1 MFDMKEIGAR
11 IARYRRQKNLTQ
23 MMLADKLDISFQA
36 VSNWERGESMP
47 DISKLGDLSQ
57 ALGVSIDILLGNV
70 PSYSDPVETV
80 ENEAEKI
87 EVSTDTVPE
96 VDVKVA
102 VQVAEDS
109 VENVEKSEPNDEQ
122 QEYVHRI
129 MEAAEY
135 MDSDD
140 LLEIVTDLLNQG
152 VGFEEIT
159 PALDY
164 LDSDDVAEIAA
175 ECLKNGETLSD
186 INLALDYMD
195 SDDIAE
201 LVGMAFE
208 NGEGFEDINF
218 AFEYMDSED
227 ISEVVKASV
236 KKGTPK
242 KSKEAHYDDLARE
255 VEAEEKHYDDLARE
269 AEAEEKRYEK
279 LAEEAG
285 ARDKYYD
292 GNAKKSEGR
301 FGDVFDKAMGLLSSV
316 LAKETRNQS
325 SESYTV
331 DTETGEVT
339 ENSDKVKDFKAI
351 CSMFPFLGED
361 EVTRLAKENYE
372 AGATFNSLSSAF
384 PFMHQNAL
392 EDLVI
397 SELKKGVGINDVA
410 AAFPFVSIEFMKKIA
425 NGKY

>member
-23 MMLADKLDISFQA
+23 MSLADNLGISFQA

-47 DISKLGDLSQ
+47 DISKLGELSQ
-57 ALGVSIDILLGNV
+57 VLGVSIDVLLGNV
-70 PSYSDPVETV
+70 PSYSEPIEVSETETKTDSIPEVDVNVDAHVEVKEEPVETV
-80 ENEAEKI
+80 ENSE
-87 EVSTDTVPE
+87 SD
-96 VDVKVA
+96 DVH
-102 VQVAEDS
+102 
-109 VENVEKSEPNDEQ
+109 
-122 QEYVHRI
+122 QEYIRRI
-129 MEAAEY
+129 METIE
-135 MDSDD
+135 
-140 LLEIVTDLLNQG
+140 
-152 VGFEEIT
+152 
-159 PALDY
+159 
-164 LDSDDVAEIAA
+164 
-175 ECLKNGETLSD
+175 
-186 INLALDYMD
+186 YMD

-201 LVGMAFE
+201 IVKDLLRQGVGFEDLIPALAYLDSDYVTEIAIDCLKNGSTLKDISFALGYMDSEDIAELVGIALE
-208 NGEGFEDINF
+208 NGEAFDAVRF

-227 ISEVVKASV
+227 ISEVVKGSV
-236 KKGTPK
+236 KKGVPK

-301 FGDVFDKAMGLLSSV
+301 FGDIFDNAMDLLS
-316 LAKETRNQS
+316 LAFTKKEKKQS
-325 SESYTV
+325 EESYTV

-339 ENSDKVKDFKAI
+339 ENSDKVKDLNAI

-372 AGATFNSLSSAF
+372 AGATFNSLCSAF

-392 EDLVI
+392 EEIVI

-425 NGKY
+425 DGKY

>member
-23 MMLADKLDISFQA
+23 MSLADNLGISFQA

-47 DISKLGDLSQ
+47 DISKLGELSQ
-57 ALGVSIDILLGNV
+57 VLGVSIDVLLGNV

-96 VDVKVA
+96 VDVKVD

-109 VENVEKSEPNDEQ
+109 VENVEKPESNDVQ
-122 QEYVHRI
+122 REYVRRI
-129 MEAAEY
+129 MATIEY

-140 LLEIVTDLLNQG
+140 VAEIVSDLLEKG
-152 VGFEEIT
+152 AAFEDIT
-159 PALDY
+159 PALDH
-164 LDSDDVAEIAA
+164 LDSDDVAEIAT
-175 ECLKNGETLSD
+175 ECLKNGATLSD
-186 INLALDYMD
+186 VNLALEYMD

-201 LVGMAFE
+201 MVDIALE
-208 NGEGFEDINF
+208 NGEAFDAVSF

-227 ISEVVKASV
+227 ISEFVKASV
-236 KKGTPK
+236 KKSVPK

-255 VEAEEKHYDDLARE
+255 
-269 AEAEEKRYEK
+269 AEAKEEF
-279 LAEEAG
+279 
-285 ARDKYYD
+285 YD
-292 GNAKKSEGR
+292 GHAKKAEGR
-301 FGDVFDKAMGLLSSV
+301 FGDIFDNAMDLLS
-316 LAKETRNQS
+316 LAFTKKEKKQS

-339 ENSDKVKDFKAI
+339 ENSGKTKNLNAM

-361 EVTRLAKENYE
+361 EVTRLVKENYE
-372 AGATFNSLSSAF
+372 AGATFNSLCSAF

-392 EDLVI
+392 EEIVI

-425 NGKY
+425 DGKY